1 MSALPHAHDH
11 NHAHHAPKNFG
22 WAFAVGIGLNILFV
36 VVEAVY
42 GILANSVALLADA
55 GHNLSDVLG
64 LLLAWGAAGL
74 MRRAPT
80 RRYTYGLGSSS
91 ILAALAN
98 AVLLLIAVGAIALE
112 AVQRL
117 ANPHP
122 VAGLTVIAVAGIGI
136 IVNGV
141 TAWMFAS
148 GRESDLNIRG
158 AYLHMAADA
167 AVSAGV
173 VGAGFVI
180 LMTGWLWVD
189 PLVSLIIAGII
200 VWGSWGLLRES
211 INMALHAVPAG
222 IDPVRVRAHLEAV
235 PGVSA
240 VHDLHIWPLS
250 TTETALTCHLVMK
263 KGSPGDT
270 FLVEIAHQLKE
281 RFGIAHATIQV
292 ETGEAACALEPDHIV

>member
-263 KGSPGDT
+263 EGSPGDT

>member
-235 PGVSA
+235 RGVSA

-263 KGSPGDT
+263 EGSPGDT

>member
-1 MSALPHAHDH
+1 MSAVPHVHDRS
-11 NHAHHAPKNFG
+11 HAHHAPKDFG
-22 WAFAVGIGLNILFV
+22 WAFAVGTGLNILFV
-36 VVEAVY
+36 VVEVVY

-64 LLLAWGAAGL
+64 LLLAWGATWL

-112 AVQRL
+112 ALQRL
-117 ANPHP
+117 ANPYP
-122 VAGLTVIAVAGIGI
+122 VAGLTVMVVAGIGI
-136 IVNGV
+136 IINGV

-148 GRESDLNIRG
+148 GREKDLNIRG

-173 VGAGFVI
+173 VVAGLVI

-200 VWGSWGLLRES
+200 VWGSWALLRDS
-211 INMALHAVPAG
+211 VNMALHAVPAG
-222 IDPVRVRAHLEAV
+222 IDPARVQAHLEAIR
-235 PGVSA
+235 GASA

-250 TTETALTCHLVMK
+250 TAETALTCHLIMK
-263 KGSPGDT
+263 DGSPGDT
-270 FLVEIAHQLKE
+270 FLVEMAEQLKD
-281 RFGIAHATIQV
+281 RFGIAHATIQI
-292 ETGEAACALEPDHIV
+292 ETGEAACALEPDHVV

>member
-211 INMALHAVPAG
+211 INMALHAVPVG

-263 KGSPGDT
+263 EGSPGDT

>member
-1 MSALPHAHDH
+1 MCAQHHGHDH
-11 NHAHHAPKNFG
+11 GASNRAPKNFG
-22 WAFAVGIGLNILFV
+22 WAFAVGTGLNILFV

-122 VAGLTVIAVAGIGI
+122 VAGLTVMGVAGIGI
-136 IVNGV
+136 VINGL

-148 GRESDLNIRG
+148 GRKKDLNIRG

-167 AVSAGV
+167 AVSAGL
-173 VGAGFVI
+173 G
-180 LMTGWLWVD
+180 GWVQW
-189 PLVSLIIAGII
+189 
-200 VWGSWGLLRES
+200 
-211 INMALHAVPAG
+211 
-222 IDPVRVRAHLEAV
+222 
-235 PGVSA
+235 
-240 VHDLHIWPLS
+240 
-250 TTETALTCHLVMK
+250 
-263 KGSPGDT
+263 
-270 FLVEIAHQLKE
+270 
-281 RFGIAHATIQV
+281 
-292 ETGEAACALEPDHIV
+292 